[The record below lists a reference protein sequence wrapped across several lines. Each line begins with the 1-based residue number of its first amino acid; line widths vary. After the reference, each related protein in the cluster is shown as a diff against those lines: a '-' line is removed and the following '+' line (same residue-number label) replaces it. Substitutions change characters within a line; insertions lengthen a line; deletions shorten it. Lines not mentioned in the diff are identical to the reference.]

1 MSAYE
6 YTGIAPTN
14 YPWGVVKPGDIAY
27 FGPGSRPPDGDW
39 AIHVP
44 AAPAPEQVV
53 GEAGPELSV
62 LPEGDEV
69 AAGGPARPNKAA
81 SAEDW
86 KAFAVADGSFQE
98 ATGTHPD
105 EATRRAI
112 VDHYTA
118 GQPDEAASQ

>member
-6 YTGIAPTN
+6 YTGIAPTQ

-39 AIHVP
+39 AVHVP
-44 AAPAPEQVV
+44 AAPAPQRAVA
-53 GEAGPELSV
+53 EAAPEPAV
-62 LPEGDEV
+62 LPD
-69 AAGGPARPNKAA
+69 GPARPNKAA

-86 KAFAVADGSFQE
+86 RAFAVAEGSFQQT
-98 ATGTHPD
+98 TGTHPD

-118 GQPDEAASQ
+118 GQPEEADQ